1 MPDFSRR
8 HRTARHRTS
17 FLELRAPSAGSAG
30 PACVRARPW
39 TGRAVLSGGGRR
51 ARNARPTGRLG
62 LVSFCKTTGGKG
74 LHVLTPLA
82 VNKRK
87 PLTWAAAKG
96 FANDVCQEWPATIQ
110 TSISSRCQEPEGRAD
125 FPRLSSQRS
134 HGDAV
139 APLSPRAR
147 PGAIVC
153 GSPGRRSN
161 PTSIRS
167 ASPSAR

>member
-1 MPDFSRR
+1 MD
-8 HRTARHRTS
+8 RTCRSQRWWPPRAKCATDWTTRPRQ
-17 FLELRAPSAGSAG
+17 FLYD
-30 PACVRARPW
+30 
-39 TGRAVLSGGGRR
+39 
-51 ARNARPTGRLG
+51 
-62 LVSFCKTTGGKG
+62 TGGKG

-82 VNKRK
+82 INKRK

-147 PGAIVC
+147 PGAIIC
-153 GSPGRRSN
+153 GSPG
-161 PTSIRS
+161 
-167 ASPSAR
+167 